1 MTTSDDDNNNN
12 NDEEGKVILD
22 EEGLVILDEEGQVI
36 ILDPKRNKVIEF
48 VFEQGGKEG
57 SRRIYIDEKCRWY
70 CIAASL
76 KDAKEGRGKF
86 YKYTDLGRKLLLEVF
101 AELDKTGHFNDK
113 AIYKYTDL
121 GRKLLLEVFAE
132 LDKTGHF
139 NDKAIEEDYFSDIV
153 VRKCIDMIKIKN
165 DLSDLK

>member
-1 MTTSDDDNNNN
+1 MTRDDNNNNN
-12 NDEEGKVILD
+12 NDEEGQVI
-22 EEGLVILDEEGQVI
+22 ILDEEGQVI

-48 VFEQGGKEG
+48 VFEQGSKEG

-113 AIYKYTDL
+113 AI
-121 GRKLLLEVFAE
+121 
-132 LDKTGHF
+132 
-139 NDKAIEEDYFSDIV
+139 EENYFSDIV

>member
-1 MTTSDDDNNNN
+1 MTTRDDDNNNN
-12 NDEEGKVILD
+12 NDEEGQ
-22 EEGLVILDEEGQVI
+22 VILDEEGQVI

-48 VFEQGGKEG
+48 VFEEGSKEG

-113 AIYKYTDL
+113 AI
-121 GRKLLLEVFAE
+121 
-132 LDKTGHF
+132 
-139 NDKAIEEDYFSDIV
+139 EENYFSDIV

>member
-1 MTTSDDDNNNN
+1 MTTRDNDNNNN
-12 NDEEGKVILD
+12 NDEEGQ
-22 EEGLVILDEEGQVI
+22 VILDEEGQVI

-48 VFEQGGKEG
+48 VFEEGSKEG

-113 AIYKYTDL
+113 AI
-121 GRKLLLEVFAE
+121 
-132 LDKTGHF
+132 
-139 NDKAIEEDYFSDIV
+139 EENYFSDIV

>member
-1 MTTSDDDNNNN
+1 MTTRDDDNNNN
-12 NDEEGKVILD
+12 NDEERK
-22 EEGLVILDEEGQVI
+22 VILDEEGQVI
-36 ILDPKRNKVIEF
+36 ILDPKRNKIIEF

-139 NDKAIEEDYFSDIV
+139 NDKAIEGDYFSDIV
-153 VRKCIDMIKIKN
+153 VRKCIDMIKIKK

>member
-1 MTTSDDDNNNN
+1 MTRDDDNNNN
-12 NDEEGKVILD
+12 NDEEGQ
-22 EEGLVILDEEGQVI
+22 VILDEEGQVI

-48 VFEQGGKEG
+48 VFEEGSKEG

-113 AIYKYTDL
+113 AI
-121 GRKLLLEVFAE
+121 
-132 LDKTGHF
+132 
-139 NDKAIEEDYFSDIV
+139 EEDYFSDIV

-165 DLSDLK
+165 DLSDVK

>member
-1 MTTSDDDNNNN
+1 MTRDDDNNNN
-12 NDEEGKVILD
+12 NDEEGQ
-22 EEGLVILDEEGQVI
+22 VILDEEGQVI

-113 AIYKYTDL
+113 AI
-121 GRKLLLEVFAE
+121 
-132 LDKTGHF
+132 
-139 NDKAIEEDYFSDIV
+139 EENYFSDIV

>member
-1 MTTSDDDNNNN
+1 MTRDDDNNNN
-12 NDEEGKVILD
+12 NDEEGQ
-22 EEGLVILDEEGQVI
+22 VILDEEGQVI

-48 VFEQGGKEG
+48 VFEEGSKEG

-113 AIYKYTDL
+113 AI
-121 GRKLLLEVFAE
+121 
-132 LDKTGHF
+132 
-139 NDKAIEEDYFSDIV
+139 EENYFSDIV

>member
-1 MTTSDDDNNNN
+1 MTRDDDNNNN
-12 NDEEGKVILD
+12 NDEEGQ
-22 EEGLVILDEEGQVI
+22 VILDEEGQVI

-48 VFEQGGKEG
+48 VFEEGSKEG

-101 AELDKTGHFNDK
+101 T
-113 AIYKYTDL
+113 
-121 GRKLLLEVFAE
+121 E

-139 NDKAIEEDYFSDIV
+139 NDKAIEENYFSDIV

>member
-1 MTTSDDDNNNN
+1 MTRDDNNNDN
-12 NDEEGKVILD
+12 NDEEGQ
-22 EEGLVILDEEGQVI
+22 VILDEEGQVI
-36 ILDPKRNKVIEF
+36 ILNPKRNKVIEF

-113 AIYKYTDL
+113 AI
-121 GRKLLLEVFAE
+121 
-132 LDKTGHF
+132 
-139 NDKAIEEDYFSDIV
+139 EENYFSDIV

>member
-1 MTTSDDDNNNN
+1 MTTRDDDNNNN
-12 NDEEGKVILD
+12 NDEEGQ
-22 EEGLVILDEEGQVI
+22 VILDEEGQVI

-113 AIYKYTDL
+113 AI
-121 GRKLLLEVFAE
+121 
-132 LDKTGHF
+132 
-139 NDKAIEEDYFSDIV
+139 EENYFSDIV

>member
-1 MTTSDDDNNNN
+1 MTTRDDDNNNN
-12 NDEEGKVILD
+12 NDEEGK
-22 EEGLVILDEEGQVI
+22 VILDEEGQVI

-113 AIYKYTDL
+113 AI
-121 GRKLLLEVFAE
+121 
-132 LDKTGHF
+132 
-139 NDKAIEEDYFSDIV
+139 EEDYFSDIV

>member
-1 MTTSDDDNNNN
+1 MTRDDDNNNN
-12 NDEEGKVILD
+12 NDEEGQ
-22 EEGLVILDEEGQVI
+22 VILDEEGQVI

-48 VFEQGGKEG
+48 VFEEGSKEG

-113 AIYKYTDL
+113 AI
-121 GRKLLLEVFAE
+121 
-132 LDKTGHF
+132 
-139 NDKAIEEDYFSDIV
+139 EENYFSDIV

-165 DLSDLK
+165 DLSDVK

>member
-1 MTTSDDDNNNN
+1 MTRDDDNNNN
-12 NDEEGKVILD
+12 NDEEGQVI
-22 EEGLVILDEEGQVI
+22 ILDEEGQVI

-48 VFEQGGKEG
+48 VFEQGSKEG

-101 AELDKTGHFNDK
+101 AELDKK
-113 AIYKYTDL
+113 
-121 GRKLLLEVFAE
+121 
-132 LDKTGHF
+132 GHF
-139 NDKAIEEDYFSDIV
+139 NDKAIEENYFADIV

>member
-1 MTTSDDDNNNN
+1 MVWYWT
-12 NDEEGKVILD
+12 
-22 EEGLVILDEEGQVI
+22 
-36 ILDPKRNKVIEF
+36 
-48 VFEQGGKEG
+48 
-57 SRRIYIDEKCRWY
+57 RIYIDEKCRWY

-76 KDAKEGRGKF
+76 KDAKEGRGKS
-86 YKYTDLGRKLLLEVF
+86 
-101 AELDKTGHFNDK
+101 H
-113 AIYKYTDL
+113 KYTDL

-139 NDKAIEEDYFSDIV
+139 NDKAIEENYFSDIV